1 MAARISEIRLARS
14 SNVDT
19 SPQAIVD
26 AMFRMARDG
35 EVLKTAAGVKEART
49 TLLEAH
55 RLSKEMADGRVSE
68 RLWVEREFKTT
79 LAT

>member
-1 MAARISEIRLARS
+1 MEARARAADKAWGR
-14 SNVDT
+14 
-19 SPQAIVD
+19 D
-26 AMFRMARDG
+26 AQGVSRDG

-68 RLWVEREFKTT
+68 RLWVERESR
-79 LAT
+79 AGA